1 MTDSNVPPRSA
12 PTAAEAKETERR
24 LFEGLARVKIF
35 PMDPS
40 GPGQSPG
47 QMLPVSSFLRKEA
60 DQPAPRPEFVGPI
73 EQAMRAHP
81 GLTREKAEEM
91 AEAFGF
97 SAATL
102 HDSQPETVLARMT
115 REFIEQSNAAG
126 RTITVEKPPVGPQS
140 LVATFHRA
148 KRKSTKEE
156 K

>member
-73 EQAMRAHP
+73 EHRPVSGRDSAHSWRRHCLSSP
-81 GLTREKAEEM
+81 A
-91 AEAFGF
+91 
-97 SAATL
+97 
-102 HDSQPETVLARMT
+102 P
-115 REFIEQSNAAG
+115 
-126 RTITVEKPPVGPQS
+126 
-140 LVATFHRA
+140 
-148 KRKSTKEE
+148 KR
-156 K
+156 